1 MLLVLIQGMEVLV
14 QRVEPCG
21 LLGGEPRGAVMRDIG
36 HDAADPQ
43 QTVAEL
49 RSEIAAAPDPAQNDA
64 KIGLGAS
71 RKAIG
76 AGLGGTGPEQ
86 PMRYG
91 VELAG
96 DAFKQVGDAIDNRF
110 Q

>member
-14 QRVEPCG
+14 QGVEPRG
-21 LLGGEPRGAVMRDIG
+21 LLGGEPRGAVVRDIG

-64 KIGLGAS
+64 KIGLGAG
-71 RKAIG
+71 RTAIG

-86 PMRYG
+86 AMRDS

-96 DAFKQVGDAIDNRF
+96 DAVKKGG
-110 Q
+110 